1 MKLFFKLKYHLRL
14 EMCVSS
20 WTIILINYMHG
31 EIYHIAYPLKVNLE
45 QGLFS
50 CILTFFS
57 VCKENTVSSGLL
69 IISGS

>member
-1 MKLFFKLKYHLRL
+1 
-14 EMCVSS
+14 
-20 WTIILINYMHG
+20 MHG